1 MDSAASWLPAPLAAR
16 ERLWWIA
23 DGPPVLWAA
32 PRLKSLLAFSA
43 DEKLLE
49 AAVAALVASV
59 ARRSQARGRLCCA
72 RKIVV
77 EHFNGRDVLATPAA
91 SWLRAP
97 ASCAFPTASA
107 SMRARSK
114 ATSPKKEGPLRLS
127 PTRRPCDFRLRSP

>member
-1 MDSAASWLPAPLAAR
+1 MAR
-16 ERLWWIA
+16 
-23 DGPPVLWAA
+23 PVLWAA

-59 ARRSQARGRLCCA
+59 RAALKREGASAAR

-91 SWLRAP
+91 SWLQ
-97 ASCAFPTASA
+97 SA
-107 SMRARSK
+107 
-114 ATSPKKEGPLRLS
+114 GLVRL
-127 PTRRPCDFRLRSP
+127 PDGFRLYASPF